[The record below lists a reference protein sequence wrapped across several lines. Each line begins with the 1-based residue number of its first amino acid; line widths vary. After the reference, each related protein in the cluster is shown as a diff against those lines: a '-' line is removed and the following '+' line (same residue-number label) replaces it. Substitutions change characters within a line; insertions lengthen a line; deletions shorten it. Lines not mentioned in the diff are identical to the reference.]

1 VIFNKILYSLV
12 SRNVLV
18 SVPIHSSFVN
28 FRLKMREYCSI
39 ANDAKTHRIFNVKRR
54 KKDQDFRQLCHKRR
68 PAETGSRLPPL

>member
-1 VIFNKILYSLV
+1 MKSNTIRKKVIFNKILYSLV

-39 ANDAKTHRIFNVKRR
+39 ANDAKTSHIQCN
-54 KKDQDFRQLCHKRR
+54 
-68 PAETGSRLPPL
+68 ET

>member
-39 ANDAKTHRIFNVKRR
+39 ANDAKTHRIFNVKRTN
-54 KKDQDFRQLCHKRR
+54 H
-68 PAETGSRLPPL
+68 ET